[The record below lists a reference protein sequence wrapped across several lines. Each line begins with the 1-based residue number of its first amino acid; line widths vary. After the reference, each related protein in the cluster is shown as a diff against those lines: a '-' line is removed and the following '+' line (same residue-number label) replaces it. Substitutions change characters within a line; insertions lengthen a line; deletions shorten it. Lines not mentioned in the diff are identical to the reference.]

1 MVEERLKICSILGE
15 DLGTTQKAQQGTG
28 TGSFAGLVISF
39 CQISVITASNQIVS
53 GTEIRILLVAVDAC
67 SPSPSIPSLHFFYVE
82 ALMDKQMQFK
92 KNKVSI
98 YRVRYSISRALV
110 VEI

>member
-67 SPSPSIPSLHFFYVE
+67 SPSIPSLHFFYVE
-82 ALMDKQMQFK
+82 ALMDKQMQ
-92 KNKVSI
+92 
-98 YRVRYSISRALV
+98 SRR
-110 VEI
+110 IK